1 MTNPVAAASQAQP
14 VAQPADARPQARA
27 PDPYAVPTDTV
38 QLSSAA
44 QAALQEARETPTQT
58 DKEAGTRDLQAR
70 KPLAKE
76 TAEKAQ
82 ETPAAET
89 PHSTHVVA

>member
-58 DKEAGTRDLQAR
+58 AKNAGTGDLQTKR
-70 KPLAKE
+70 SLAKE
-76 TAEKAQ
+76 TAEKAP
-82 ETPAAET
+82 EAPPAET